1 MGKPEQIADKKQA
14 DTTTLEERP
23 DDIPESLW
31 ILLHAIKEYIKREIK
46 AMDRKVIALIR
57 WNGELEENVTS
68 PQNRVTWFWRYV
80 KMHYYYIIH

>member
-1 MGKPEQIADKKQA
+1 
-14 DTTTLEERP
+14 
-23 DDIPESLW
+23 
-31 ILLHAIKEYIKREIK
+31 
-46 AMDRKVIALIR
+46 MDSKVSALIR